1 MIDEN
6 KLLVGTKYKKSDNEY
21 AFDIII
27 YKLNE
32 NNVLEE
38 VKRYV
43 NAHNK
48 IINAIIYKNG
58 TIISCSEDR
67 KIKIWT

>member
-1 MIDEN
+1 MELIKFKERITCSYSLIDEN

-48 IINAIIYKNG
+48 IINAIP
-58 TIISCSEDR
+58 
-67 KIKIWT
+67 

>member
-1 MIDEN
+1 M
-6 KLLVGTKYKKSDNEY
+6 VGTKYKKTDNEY

-27 YKLNE
+27 YKLNDI
-32 NNVLEE
+32 NVLKE
-38 VKRYV
+38 VKRYE

-48 IINAIIYKNG
+48 IINAIIYING
-58 TIISCSEDR
+58 KIISCSEDR